1 MMRFEYPATVLP
13 AAKFAPRDRGYIV
26 SFPDVPEAHTQ
37 AETARAALARSADAL
52 MAALGGYMEL
62 RRPLPTP
69 SRPKRG
75 QPVIAVPPL
84 AAAKLAL
91 YRAMQ
96 EARVSRVALGK
107 RLGMSEAAV
116 RRMLDLDHRS
126 HIGQIDAAL
135 AALGKRLFLEVAD
148 AA

>member
-1 MMRFEYPATVLP
+1 MIRFEYPATVHP
-13 AAKFAPRDRGYIV
+13 AAKFAPRDKGYIV
-26 SFPDVPEAHTQ
+26 SFFDVPEAHTQ
-37 AETARAALARSADAL
+37 AGTARAALTKAADAL
-52 MAALGGYMEL
+52 VAALGGYVEL
-62 RRPLPTP
+62 HRPLPTP

-75 QPVIAVPPL
+75 QPVVALPPL

-107 RLGMSEAAV
+107 RLGISEAAV

-135 AALGKRLFLEVAD
+135 AALGKRLFVEVAD